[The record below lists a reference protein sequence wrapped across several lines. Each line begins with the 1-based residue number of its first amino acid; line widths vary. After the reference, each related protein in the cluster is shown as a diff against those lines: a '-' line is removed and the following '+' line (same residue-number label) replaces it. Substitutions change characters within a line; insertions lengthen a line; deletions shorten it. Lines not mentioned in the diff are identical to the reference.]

1 MNADKLRREYVPH
14 SGHLLEQHA
23 APDPFEQFEKWF
35 ADAIAAKLDLPDAM
49 TLATATPQGI
59 PSARMVVLRG
69 FDAKGF
75 CFYTDYES
83 QKGREL
89 AENPNAALVFYWR
102 ELDRQ
107 VRSTGIVEKMS
118 EAESDAYFASRPV
131 ESRLAVWAERQSRV
145 IAGREHLTE
154 SFRQAEQTYASDLAI
169 PSTQYRHVAARVE
182 SHIPRPPYWGGYRLV
197 PNLFEFWQGCPN
209 RLHDRLCY
217 TLQPDGTWEMKRL
230 SP

>member
-1 MNADKLRREYVPH
+1 MNNDKLRREYRTH
-14 SGHLLEQHA
+14 DGHLLEQNVSL
-23 APDPFEQFEKWF
+23 DPFAQFEKWF
-35 ADAIAAKLDLPDAM
+35 ADAITAKLDLPDAM
-49 TLATATPQGI
+49 TLATATPDGI

-69 FDAKGF
+69 FDEKGF

-107 VRSTGIVEKMS
+107 VRSTGTVEKMS
-118 EAESDAYFASRPV
+118 PEASDAYFDSRPV
-131 ESRLAVWAERQSRV
+131 SSQLAVQTERQSIV
-145 IAGREHLTE
+145 ISGREHLTE
-154 SFRQAEQTYASDLAI
+154 RYERAEKTYSPNA
-169 PSTQYRHVAARVE
+169 
-182 SHIPRPPYWGGYRLV
+182 IPRPPHWGGYRLV

-217 TLQPDGTWEMKRL
+217 TLQPDGTWKITRL

>member
-1 MNADKLRREYVPH
+1 MNTEKLRREYSAH
-14 SGHLLEQHA
+14 NGHLLEQNIS
-23 APDPFEQFEKWF
+23 PDPFKQFEKWF

-49 TLATATPQGI
+49 TLATATPNGV

-69 FDAKGF
+69 FDEKGF

-89 AENPNAALVFYWR
+89 AKNPHAALVFYWR

-107 VRSTGIVEKMS
+107 VRSTGTVQKMS
-118 EAESDAYFASRPV
+118 AAESDAYFASRPV
-131 ESRLAVWAERQSRV
+131 SSQLAVRTERQSIV
-145 IAGREHLTE
+145 VNDREHLTE
-154 SFRQAEQTYASDLAI
+154 GFQRAEQTYASE
-169 PSTQYRHVAARVE
+169 T
-182 SHIPRPPYWGGYRLV
+182 IPRPSHWGGYRLV
-197 PNLFEFWQGCPN
+197 PNLFEFWQGCPS

-217 TLQPDGTWEMKRL
+217 TVQPDGTWEIKRL

>member
-1 MNADKLRREYVPH
+1 MDICLKRTPRPIRLNSL
-14 SGHLLEQHA
+14 S
-23 APDPFEQFEKWF
+23 KWL

-69 FDAKGF
+69 FDANGF

-83 QKGREL
+83 QKGKEL

-118 EAESDAYFASRPV
+118 AEESDAYFASRPV
-131 ESRLAVWAERQSRV
+131 ESQLAVQTERQSLV

-154 SFRQAEQTYASDLAI
+154 GFQQAERIYSQDTIS
-169 PSTQYRHVAARVE
+169 
-182 SHIPRPPYWGGYRLV
+182 RPLHWGGYRLV
-197 PNLFEFWQGCPN
+197 PNLFEFWQGCPS

-217 TLQPDGTWEMKRL
+217 TLLPDEAWEMKRL

>member
-1 MNADKLRREYVPH
+1 MNTDKLRREYRAH
-14 SGHLLEQHA
+14 NGHLLEENA
-23 APDPFEQFEKWF
+23 ASDPFEQFEKWF

-107 VRSTGIVEKMS
+107 VRSTGIVEKMTA
-118 EAESDAYFASRPV
+118 EESDAYFASRPV
-131 ESRLAVWAERQSRV
+131 ESQLAVQTERQSLV
-145 IAGREHLTE
+145 ISGREHLIDG
-154 SFRQAEQTYASDLAI
+154 FQHAERTYSSDI
-169 PSTQYRHVAARVE
+169 
-182 SHIPRPPYWGGYRLV
+182 IPRPPHWGGYRLV

>member
-1 MNADKLRREYVPH
+1 MNADKLRREYSAH
-14 SGHLLEQHA
+14 NGHLLEQNVS
-23 APDPFEQFEKWF
+23 PDPFEQFEKWF

-49 TLATATPQGI
+49 TLATATPNGV

-69 FDAKGF
+69 FDEKGF

-89 AENPNAALVFYWR
+89 AENPHAALVFYWR

-107 VRSTGIVEKMS
+107 VRSAGIVEKMS
-118 EAESDAYFASRPV
+118 AEESDAYFASRPV
-131 ESRLAVWAERQSRV
+131 SSQLAVRTERQSVV
-145 IAGREHLTE
+145 INRREHLTE
-154 SFRQAEQTYASDLAI
+154 GYQRAEQTYGSEA
-169 PSTQYRHVAARVE
+169 
-182 SHIPRPPYWGGYRLV
+182 IPRPKYWGGYRLV
-197 PNLFEFWQGCPN
+197 PNLFEFWQGCPS

-217 TLQPDGTWEMKRL
+217 TLQLDGKWEMKRL

>member
-1 MNADKLRREYVPH
+1 MNTDKLRREYRTH
-14 SGHLLEQHA
+14 SGHLLEQNA
-23 APDPFEQFEKWF
+23 ASDPFEQFDKWF

-49 TLATATPQGI
+49 TLATATPHGI

-89 AENPNAALVFYWR
+89 AQNPNAALVFYWR

-107 VRSTGIVEKMS
+107 VRSTGIVQKMTV
-118 EAESDAYFASRPV
+118 EESDAYFASRPV

-154 SFRQAEQTYASDLAI
+154 GFRQAEQTYSSDA
-169 PSTQYRHVAARVE
+169 V
-182 SHIPRPPYWGGYRLV
+182 PRPPYWGGYRLV

-217 TLQPDGTWEMKRL
+217 TRQSDGTWKMKRL

>member
-1 MNADKLRREYVPH
+1 MNTDKLRREYSVH
-14 SGHLLEQHA
+14 DGHLLEENVLS
-23 APDPFEQFEKWF
+23 DPFEQFEKWF
-35 ADAIAAKLDLPDAM
+35 SDAIAAKLDLPDAM

-69 FDAKGF
+69 FDARGF
-75 CFYTDYES
+75 CFYTDYGS
-83 QKGREL
+83 QKGKEL

-107 VRSTGIVEKMS
+107 VRSTGTVEKMTA
-118 EAESDAYFASRPV
+118 EESDAYFASRPV
-131 ESRLAVWAERQSRV
+131 SSQLAVWTERQSLV
-145 IAGREHLTE
+145 VEGREHLIE
-154 SFRQAEQTYASDLAI
+154 GYQRAEQTYSKD
-169 PSTQYRHVAARVE
+169 T
-182 SHIPRPPYWGGYRLV
+182 IPRPPQWGGYRLV

-217 TLQPDGTWEMKRL
+217 TLHANGTWEMTRL

>member
-1 MNADKLRREYVPH
+1 MNTDKLRREYNVH
-14 SGHLLEQHA
+14 NGHLLEQNA
-23 APDPFEQFEKWF
+23 STDPFEQFEKWF
-35 ADAIAAKLDLPDAM
+35 ADAVAAKLDLPDAM
-49 TLATATPQGI
+49 TLATATSNGI

-83 QKGREL
+83 QKGQEL
-89 AENPNAALVFYWR
+89 AENPHAALVFYWR

-107 VRSTGIVEKMS
+107 VRSTGPVEKMAH
-118 EAESDAYFASRPV
+118 EESDAYFASRPV
-131 ESRLAVWAERQSRV
+131 SSQLAVWTEPQSV
-145 IAGREHLTE
+145 IIRGREHLTKGYQ
-154 SFRQAEQTYASDLAI
+154 RAEETYASG
-169 PSTQYRHVAARVE
+169 TV
-182 SHIPRPPYWGGYRLV
+182 PRPLHWGGYRLV

-217 TLQPDGTWEMKRL
+217 TLQPNGRWQISRL

>member
-1 MNADKLRREYVPH
+1 MNNDKLRREYKPH
-14 SGHLLEQHA
+14 SGHLLEQNVSSN
-23 APDPFEQFEKWF
+23 PFEQFEQWF

-49 TLATATPQGI
+49 TLATATPDGI

-75 CFYTDYES
+75 CFYTDYAS
-83 QKGREL
+83 QKGKEL

-107 VRSTGIVEKMS
+107 VRSTGTVEKMS
-118 EAESDAYFASRPV
+118 VEESDAYFASRPV
-131 ESRLAVWAERQSRV
+131 NSQLAVQTERQSIV
-145 IAGREHLTE
+145 ISGREHLTE
-154 SFRQAEQTYASDLAI
+154 GFQRAEQTYASE
-169 PSTQYRHVAARVE
+169 T
-182 SHIPRPPYWGGYRLV
+182 IPRPPHWGGYRLV
-197 PNLFEFWQGCPN
+197 PNLFEFWQGCPS

-217 TLQPDGTWEMKRL
+217 TLQSDGIWEMTRL

>member
-1 MNADKLRREYVPH
+1 MNNDKLRREYKPH
-14 SGHLLEQHA
+14 SGHLLEQNVSSN
-23 APDPFEQFEKWF
+23 PFEQFEQWF
-35 ADAIAAKLDLPDAM
+35 ADAITAELDLPDAM
-49 TLATATPQGI
+49 TLATATSDGI

-83 QKGREL
+83 QKGKEL

-107 VRSTGIVEKMS
+107 VRSTGTVEKMS
-118 EAESDAYFASRPV
+118 AKESGAYFASRPV
-131 ESRLAVWAERQSRV
+131 SSQLAVQTERQSIV
-145 IAGREHLTE
+145 ISGREHLTE
-154 SFRQAEQTYASDLAI
+154 GFQRAERTYASD
-169 PSTQYRHVAARVE
+169 T
-182 SHIPRPPYWGGYRLV
+182 IPRPPHWGGYRLV
-197 PNLFEFWQGCPN
+197 PNLFEFWQGCPS

-217 TLQPDGTWEMKRL
+217 TLQPDSTWKMTRL

>member
-1 MNADKLRREYVPH
+1 MDTDKLRREYKIH
-14 SGHLLEQHA
+14 DGHLLEENA
-23 APDPFEQFEKWF
+23 LSNPFEQFEKWF

-49 TLATATPQGI
+49 TLATATPAGI

-75 CFYTDYES
+75 CFYTDYGS
-83 QKGREL
+83 QKGKEL

-107 VRSTGIVEKMS
+107 VRSTGSVEKMTA
-118 EAESDAYFASRPV
+118 EESDAYFTSRPV
-131 ESRLAVWAERQSRV
+131 SSQLAVWTECQSLV
-145 IAGREHLTE
+145 ISGREHLIE
-154 SFRQAEQTYASDLAI
+154 GFQ
-169 PSTQYRHVAARVE
+169 RVE
-182 SHIPRPPYWGGYRLV
+182 KTYSSDAIPRPLHWGGYRLV
-197 PNLFEFWQGCPN
+197 PNMFEFWQGCPN

-217 TLQPDGTWEMKRL
+217 TLQSDGTWEMTRL

>member
-1 MNADKLRREYVPH
+1 MNTDKLRREYRAH
-14 SGHLLEQHA
+14 DGHLLEENVSS
-23 APDPFEQFEKWF
+23 DPFEQFERWF
-35 ADAIAAKLDLPDAM
+35 SDAIAAKLDLPDAM

-69 FDAKGF
+69 FDARGF
-75 CFYTDYES
+75 CFYTDYGS
-83 QKGREL
+83 QKGKEL

-107 VRSTGIVEKMS
+107 VRSTGTVEKMTA
-118 EAESDAYFASRPV
+118 EESDAYFASRPV
-131 ESRLAVWAERQSRV
+131 SSQLAVWTERQSLV
-145 IAGREHLTE
+145 ITGREHLTE
-154 SFRQAEQTYASDLAI
+154 GFQQVEKTYAQD
-169 PSTQYRHVAARVE
+169 T
-182 SHIPRPPYWGGYRLV
+182 IPRPPQWGGYRLV

>member
-1 MNADKLRREYVPH
+1 MKKTNTDKLRREYRADD
-14 SGHLLEQHA
+14 GHLLEENA
-23 APDPFEQFEKWF
+23 SPDPFEQFEKWF
-35 ADAIAAKLDLPDAM
+35 SDAIAAKLDLPDAM

-69 FDAKGF
+69 FDARGF

-83 QKGREL
+83 QKGKEL

-107 VRSTGIVEKMS
+107 VRSSGTVEKMNA
-118 EAESDAYFASRPV
+118 EESDAYFASRPL
-131 ESRLAVWAERQSRV
+131 SSQLAVWTERQSLV
-145 IAGREHLTE
+145 ITGRENLTE
-154 SFRQAEQTYASDLAI
+154 GYQQAEQTYSQDTI
-169 PSTQYRHVAARVE
+169 R
-182 SHIPRPPYWGGYRLV
+182 RPAHWGGYRLV

-217 TLQPDGTWEMKRL
+217 TLQSDGIWEMKRL